1 MQFSLLHNNIIILGL
16 SRGYE
21 PGLRELLVK
30 GGFSTIT
37 DFCLQFGI
45 RKVTIKALF
54 MISSFYTSE
63 TDLELQGIYHIIL
76 LFKIILLY
84 MKLKYLQSRLLL

>member
-1 MQFSLLHNNIIILGL
+1 MRGGGKGAKKCEKFWLYGFSYYLLYVLGL

-21 PGLRELLVK
+21 AGLRELLAK
-30 GGFSTIT
+30 GGFSVIINH
-37 DFCLQFGI
+37 CLCSGI

-63 TDLELQGIYHIIL
+63 TSKEAQGMT
-76 LFKIILLY
+76 LY
-84 MKLKYLQSRLLL
+84 